1 METRAQKRRRT
12 ECENELLPK
21 NGEEQEEEHVVL
33 NAHQPQPRQQ
43 SRKRRKLQKANTAS
57 ATTEAAT
64 TEASTTSATTKDGAS
79 SKTVGTYKRKSLNK
93 SEKDSIKSSICN
105 LRPQVV
111 TTIALANVHKQLPVN
126 LSDLKAF
133 CDSVN
138 SVSVSFLTDHLQQMF
153 VTLYE
158 DCSKCK
164 ERFMQLQ
171 IKWHQHCSYF
181 LVDKNMELSLIGLHP
196 SDPIAESVVD
206 VRSKWN
212 KVCAVNCLQRSNAKK
227 FLILYCDCVYE
238 ELLRQCHRIIESE
251 NQILDATSVESEDV
265 YFRFGGAAICN
276 MLHSR
281 YTKLKVCSFNQKEK
295 VSQEITILQQL
306 SVHKTEDKDHVPDY
320 LKYRDEGYMY
330 FPCTELLPFLRAVDI
345 ATTKKVNDANF
356 SQDGS
361 DILIAVVESLHS
373 DPNIHSLFLGE
384 HIMCCY

>member
-1 METRAQKRRRT
+1 MMETRAQKRRRT

-64 TEASTTSATTKDGAS
+64 TEASTTSVTTKDGAS

-93 SEKDSIKSSICN
+93 SKKDSIKSSICN

-111 TTIALANVHKQLPVN
+111 TTIALANVRKQLPVN

-164 ERFMQLQ
+164 E
-171 IKWHQHCSYF
+171 
-181 LVDKNMELSLIGLHP
+181 
-196 SDPIAESVVD
+196 
-206 VRSKWN
+206 
-212 KVCAVNCLQRSNAKK
+212 
-227 FLILYCDCVYE
+227 
-238 ELLRQCHRIIESE
+238 
-251 NQILDATSVESEDV
+251 
-265 YFRFGGAAICN
+265 
-276 MLHSR
+276 
-281 YTKLKVCSFNQKEK
+281 
-295 VSQEITILQQL
+295 
-306 SVHKTEDKDHVPDY
+306 
-320 LKYRDEGYMY
+320 
-330 FPCTELLPFLRAVDI
+330 
-345 ATTKKVNDANF
+345 
-356 SQDGS
+356 
-361 DILIAVVESLHS
+361 
-373 DPNIHSLFLGE
+373 
-384 HIMCCY
+384 